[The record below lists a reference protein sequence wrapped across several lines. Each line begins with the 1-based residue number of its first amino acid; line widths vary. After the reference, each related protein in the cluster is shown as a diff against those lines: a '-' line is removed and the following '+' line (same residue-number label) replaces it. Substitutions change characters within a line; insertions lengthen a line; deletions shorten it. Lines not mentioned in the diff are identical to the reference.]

1 MPVLGENMI
10 YCENETKENEK
21 DEFICSRCKSIYTGF
36 ERVQIEDGEKEYYE
50 TELKYCPSCG
60 AKVITDEQEN
70 IKNLLKY
77 NRKKSL
83 RDTASEIRISFQE
96 LYLIENGKVK
106 PKKETIK
113 KICDYFNVDYQDY
126 L

>member
-1 MPVLGENMI
+1 MI
-10 YCENETKENEK
+10 YCKNETKENTK

-36 ERVQIEDGEKEYYE
+36 ERVEIEDGEKEYYE
-50 TELKYCPSCG
+50 TELEYCPSCG
-60 AKVITDEQEN
+60 AKVIDEQEN
-70 IKNLLKY
+70 IKNLLRY

-83 RDTASEIRISFQE
+83 RDTAREMRISFQE
-96 LYLIENGKVK
+96 LHFIEIGKVK

-113 KICDYFNVDYQDY
+113 KICDYFNVNYEYY

>member
-1 MPVLGENMI
+1 MI
-10 YCENETKENEK
+10 YCKNETKENEK

-36 ERVQIEDGEKEYYE
+36 ARVQIEDGEKEYYE

-60 AKVITDEQEN
+60 AKVIIDEQEN
-70 IKNLLKY
+70 IENLLKY

-83 RDTASEIRISFQE
+83 RDTAAEMRISFQE
-96 LYLIENGKVK
+96 LHLIENGKVK

-113 KICDYFNVDYQDY
+113 KICDYFNVDCMDY
-126 L
+126 I

>member
-10 YCENETKENEK
+10 YCKNETKESEK
-21 DEFICSRCKSIYTGF
+21 DEFVCSRCKSIYTGF
-36 ERVQIEDGEKEYYE
+36 ARVQIEDGEKEYYE

-60 AKVITDEQEN
+60 AKVIIEEQEN
-70 IKNLLKY
+70 IKDLLKY

-83 RDTASEIRISFQE
+83 RDTAAEMRISYQE
-96 LYLIENGKVK
+96 LHLIENGKVK

-113 KICDYFNVDYQDY
+113 KICDYFNVDYMDY

>member
-10 YCENETKENEK
+10 YCKNETKENKK
-21 DEFICSRCKSIYTGF
+21 DEFICRRCKSIYTGF
-36 ERVQIEDGEKEYYE
+36 ARVQIEEGEKEYYE

-60 AKVITDEQEN
+60 AKVIIDEQEN

-77 NRKKSL
+77 SRKKSL
-83 RDTASEIRISFQE
+83 RDTAAEMRISFQE
-96 LYLIENGKVK
+96 LHLIENGKVK

-113 KICDYFNVDYQDY
+113 KICDYFNVDCMDY

>member
-1 MPVLGENMI
+1 MI
-10 YCENETKENEK
+10 YCKNETKENEK

-36 ERVQIEDGEKEYYE
+36 ARVQIEDGEKEYYE

-60 AKVITDEQEN
+60 AKVIIGEKED
-70 IKNLLKY
+70 IKDLLKD
-77 NRKKSL
+77 NRIKSL
-83 RDTASEIRISFQE
+83 RATASEMHISHQE
-96 LYLIENGKVK
+96 LHFIENGKVK

-113 KICDYFNVDYQDY
+113 KICDYFKVDYTEY

>member
-1 MPVLGENMI
+1 MI
-10 YCENETKENEK
+10 YCKNETKENEK

-36 ERVQIEDGEKEYYE
+36 ARVQIEDGEKEYYE

-60 AKVITDEQEN
+60 AKVTIDEIEN
-70 IKNLLKY
+70 IKDLLKY

-83 RDTASEIRISFQE
+83 RDTAEEMRISFQE
-96 LYLIENGKVK
+96 LHLIENGKVK
-106 PKKETIK
+106 PKTETIK
-113 KICDYFNVDYQDY
+113 KLCDYFNVDYMDC

>member
-1 MPVLGENMI
+1 MI
-10 YCENETKENEK
+10 YCKNETKENEK

-50 TELKYCPSCG
+50 TELEYCPSCG
-60 AKVITDEQEN
+60 AKVIFEEQKN
-70 IKNLLKY
+70 IKNLLKH

-83 RDTASEIRISFQE
+83 RDTAAEMRISFQE
-96 LYLIENGKVK
+96 LHLIENGKVK
-106 PKKETIK
+106 PKTETIK
-113 KICDYFNVDYQDY
+113 KICDYFNVNYKDY

>member
-1 MPVLGENMI
+1 MI
-10 YCENETKENEK
+10 YCKNETKENEK
-21 DEFICSRCKSIYTGF
+21 DEFVCSRCKSIYTGF
-36 ERVQIEDGEKEYYE
+36 ARVQIEDGEKEYYE

-60 AKVITDEQEN
+60 AKVIIDEQEN

-77 NRKKSL
+77 SRKKSL
-83 RDTASEIRISFQE
+83 RDTAREMRISFQE
-96 LYLIENGKVK
+96 LHLIENGKVK

-113 KICDYFNVDYQDY
+113 KICDYFNVDCMDY

>member
-1 MPVLGENMI
+1 MI
-10 YCENETKENEK
+10 YCKNETKENKK
-21 DEFICSRCKSIYTGF
+21 DEFICSRCGSIYTGF
-36 ERVQIEDGEKEYYE
+36 ERVKIEDGEKEYYE
-50 TELKYCPSCG
+50 TELEYCPSCG
-60 AKVITDEQEN
+60 AKVNIDEKEN
-70 IKNLLKY
+70 IKYLLKH

-83 RDTASEIRISFQE
+83 RDTAAEMRISFQE
-96 LYLIENGKVK
+96 LHLIENGKVK

>member
-10 YCENETKENEK
+10 YCKNETKENEK
-21 DEFICSRCKSIYTGF
+21 DEFVCSRCKSIYTGF
-36 ERVQIEDGEKEYYE
+36 AIVQIEDGEKEYYE

-60 AKVITDEQEN
+60 AKVIIDEKED
-70 IKNLLKY
+70 IKNLLKH

-83 RDTASEIRISFQE
+83 RDTAMEMRISFQE
-96 LYLIENGKVK
+96 LHLIENGKVK
-106 PKKETIK
+106 PKTETIK
-113 KICDYFNVDYQDY
+113 KICDYFNVDCMDY